1 MVLDLFGIV
10 QNRFLVQTPRAG
22 TIYTMTVVAS
32 GDGIQVDEM
41 SWSGRAHNVTGPRPD
56 LVEALVCRNVTSG
69 VSVHFGV
76 APEVQN
82 AAVDHLCRDVLTVP
96 RSSRWREAAST
107 ALLSDW
113 DDPLW
118 QTGRLSAQAVG
129 ALRAEARAVH
139 RQLVPLWRRRTR
151 HGRVLSLDA
160 DLGSGMSLHELV
172 AADVDL
178 LDRTERGVYEDARLN
193 GVLRGLKPVERQVL
207 YALAEG
213 EGTTWTEAAVATG
226 AADPEELGER
236 VRRKAKR
243 LAAEQ
248 KRRAALRR
256 GEELR

>member
-1 MVLDLFGIV
+1 M
-10 QNRFLVQTPRAG
+10 
-22 TIYTMTVVAS
+22 
-32 GDGIQVDEM
+32 
-41 SWSGRAHNVTGPRPD
+41 
-56 LVEALVCRNVTSG
+56 
-69 VSVHFGV
+69 
-76 APEVQN
+76 
-82 AAVDHLCRDVLTVP
+82 
-96 RSSRWREAAST
+96 
-107 ALLSDW
+107 
-113 DDPLW
+113 
-118 QTGRLSAQAVG
+118 
-129 ALRAEARAVH
+129 
-139 RQLVPLWRRRTR
+139 
-151 HGRVLSLDA
+151 LSLDA

-207 YALAEG
+207 FALAEG

>member
-1 MVLDLFGIV
+1 
-10 QNRFLVQTPRAG
+10 
-22 TIYTMTVVAS
+22 
-32 GDGIQVDEM
+32 
-41 SWSGRAHNVTGPRPD
+41 
-56 LVEALVCRNVTSG
+56 
-69 VSVHFGV
+69 
-76 APEVQN
+76 
-82 AAVDHLCRDVLTVP
+82 
-96 RSSRWREAAST
+96 
-107 ALLSDW
+107 
-113 DDPLW
+113 
-118 QTGRLSAQAVG
+118 
-129 ALRAEARAVH
+129 
-139 RQLVPLWRRRTR
+139 
-151 HGRVLSLDA
+151 
-160 DLGSGMSLHELV
+160 MSLHELV

-207 YALAEG
+207 FALAEG